1 MISGLATVIGTLR
14 AELVS
19 RYDFSSFV
27 IDLGKLLPR
36 KVSLPSIKLLC
47 FLLKNDVLRQ
57 LWDNVIVVV
66 LVLKFDL
73 DEARVVVV
81 HGAVHLRQVD

>member
-1 MISGLATVIGTLR
+1 MISGLSTVISMLR

-57 LWDNVIVVV
+57 LWDNVIIVV

-73 DEARVVVV
+73 DKARVVVV